1 MKIEELTKTNFKL
14 FTHTGLVFI
23 DFYAD
28 WCMPCNIMKPIYSK
42 LSEEFNGKIKF
53 TKVDVDKNQLLA
65 QNLGIVSLPTF
76 LLLKDGETIK
86 QYYGIHSFDDFKNA
100 LSKDL

>member
-1 MKIEELTKTNFKL
+1 
-14 FTHTGLVFI
+14 
-23 DFYAD
+23 
-28 WCMPCNIMKPIYSK
+28 MKPIYSK